1 MDVNKIDQHLNAV
14 LRAAGSALRHYSLPK
29 SLDDMRAA
37 MKAAIDDA
45 TLELQ
50 ARVAELEA
58 ERAERAAQKPVAQI
72 DDDECFQGPC
82 RHATAFVP
90 MPRGTPLYTDPPVA
104 ATVRLTGE
112 QIGDCI
118 ADDADMQFQ
127 TNPIKQ
133 RDELLKALTFYAEG
147 NHFIQHDPEAWD
159 TVSGEPQNFREDEA
173 NTATVEDGSIARTA
187 IAKATGEQA

>member
-1 MDVNKIDQHLNAV
+1 MNTNHANELRRYADKIGRPAGDTPSVMQAAAAHIEELECR
-14 LRAAGSALRHYSLPK
+14 LREA
-29 SLDDMRAA
+29 
-37 MKAAIDDA
+37 
-45 TLELQ
+45 E
-50 ARVAELEA
+50 ARVAELEV

>member
-1 MDVNKIDQHLNAV
+1 MDANKIDQHLNAV

-29 SLDDMRAA
+29 SLEDMRAA

-45 TLELQ
+45 TLNLQ

-90 MPRGTPLYTDPPVA
+90 MHRGTLLYAAPPVTDP
-104 ATVRLTGE
+104 VRLT
-112 QIGDCI
+112 
-118 ADDADMQFQ
+118 
-127 TNPIKQ
+127 
-133 RDELLKALTFYAEG
+133 DEDFARLY
-147 NHFIQHDPEAWD
+147 
-159 TVSGEPQNFREDEA
+159 DEA
-173 NTATVEDGSIARTA
+173 EFDLDLHEMREAAEHMFNAIQSAVLRANGFKVGS
-187 IAKATGEQA
+187 

>member
-1 MDVNKIDQHLNAV
+1 MDKQKLDQHLNAV

-45 TLELQ
+45 TSDLQ

-58 ERAERAAQKPVAQI
+58 DRAAQKPVAQI

-90 MPRGTPLYTDPPVA
+90 MPRGTPLYADPPVA
-104 ATVRLTGE
+104 APVRLTDLRVVDLFHAWNDTKGLSH
-112 QIGDCI
+112 
-118 ADDADMQFQ
+118 ADLIRSVETAV
-127 TNPIKQ
+127 
-133 RDELLKALTFYAEG
+133 LC
-147 NHFIQHDPEAWD
+147 
-159 TVSGEPQNFREDEA
+159 A
-173 NTATVEDGSIARTA
+173 NGFKVGS
-187 IAKATGEQA
+187 